1 LQAALSNAAT
11 CTTIVYAARD
21 ISNAGILGSLLMLL
35 EATQSGADD
44 LNKIPNHKMWTGR
57 RGLNFPSYGF
67 LLTADE
73 GECEDIIELFDS
85 QGIAVQ

>member
-1 LQAALSNAAT
+1 VAS
-11 CTTIVYAARD
+11 
-21 ISNAGILGSLLMLL
+21 
-35 EATQSGADD
+35 
-44 LNKIPNHKMWTGR
+44 
-57 RGLNFPSYGF
+57 NFPSYGF